1 MKTEARTEGWEART
15 PGGGR
20 MRLRGDAHLSSEVI
34 KEPQGGIYEPP
45 MDIYEP
51 QGAKKSPWRALIG
64 RDAHA
69 WGARSLEGGAHL
81 SPKEHK
87 RAPRGIKEPRGA

>member
-1 MKTEARTEGWEART
+1 MGGANAWRGAHALEGGCA
-15 PGGGR
+15 
-20 MRLRGDAHLSSEVI
+20 LKFRGHKRA
-34 KEPQGGIYEPP
+34 PRGIYEPP